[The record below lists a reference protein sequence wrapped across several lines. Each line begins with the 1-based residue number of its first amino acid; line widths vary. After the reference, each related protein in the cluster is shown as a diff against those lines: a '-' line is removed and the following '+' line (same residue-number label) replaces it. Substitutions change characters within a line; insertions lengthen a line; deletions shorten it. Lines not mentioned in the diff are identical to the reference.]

1 MIKRFTKQKLWIVTF
16 YNEESEKD
24 WEIVVAPSFNMALK
38 TAKKFM
44 RDNYGLEKGER
55 LNCSDFDAYKIDD
68 ECDLSGK
75 IYQINLEIKKE
86 K

>member
-16 YNEESEKD
+16 YNAESEKD
-24 WEIVVAPSFNMALK
+24 WEVVVAPSFNMAIK
-38 TAKKFM
+38 TATKNM
-44 RDNYGLEKGER
+44 RENYGLEKGER
-55 LNCSDFDAYKIDD
+55 LDCSDFDAYKIDD
-68 ECDLSGK
+68 ECDLKGK